1 MRTRSLQSSRTD
13 KTRAEG
19 EVRRRSRRMEVAG
32 AVTVTGMGVGTHT
45 VTPQGRTVTRL
56 TVFDSILTAQNS
68 NFHMET

>member
-13 KTRAEG
+13 KARPEG
-19 EVRRRSRRMEVAG
+19 EVHRRSRRMEVAG
-32 AVTVTGMGVGTHT
+32 AVPVAGMGIGART